1 MWNWKEKRQRNGIDN
16 GQLRIDNSPRGKY
29 ESNQLR
35 STANWCLARSALPS
49 PLGKVPQ
56 CAHWGGRG
64 LTSDN
69 NSKHAVIYGKTP
81 KSSFFTNCTANTYPV
96 PSLFSHPNR
105 FRRADWGASFPKGE
119 AMTAARQTTIYLCRF
134 RLLSLL
140 SMALRSRARRVGFAS
155 PQNTAAAV

>member
-16 GQLRIDNSPRGKY
+16 RQLTIDNSPRGKY

-64 LTSDN
+64 LPSGN
-69 NSKHAVIYGKTP
+69 NNKHDVIYGETP
-81 KSSFFTNCTANTYPV
+81 KAASLPTAQRILNSV
-96 PSLFSHPNR
+96 PTLVSHPNR

-119 AMTAARQTTIYLCRF
+119 AMSAARQTPIYRPVNSGRCVDF
-134 RLLSLL
+134 LLECS
-140 SMALRSRARRVGFAS
+140 SREAAS
-155 PQNTAAAV
+155 AVCGIS